1 MQSEKSYKATG
12 QTSNMS
18 SDTYLPTGTRH
29 FGAVNWLGLW
39 TLYKREIQRFI
50 KVGIQTILA
59 PVVSSLLFL
68 IIFKLALGQY
78 RPDVN
83 GIPFADFLAP
93 GLIMMAIL
101 TNAFGNSSS
110 SLLQAKLQGNL
121 VDVLMPP
128 LSAWELTLGF
138 VLGAV
143 TRGVVVA
150 VVTGIGM
157 IPFANMGVENWWAVI
172 FFAFIASVIMAEI
185 GVLTGIWAE
194 KFDHMAVITNF
205 VVTPLVFL
213 SGTFYSVKRLPE
225 VFFSI
230 SQWNPFFYL
239 IDGFRYGF
247 IGQSD
252 SSVLLGAASMTAL
265 AVALG
270 LVTYMAFQKG
280 WKLKT

>member
-1 MQSEKSYKATG
+1 
-12 QTSNMS
+12 MS

-39 TLYKREIQRFI
+39 TLYKREIQRFL

-138 VLGAV
+138 ILGAV

-150 VVTGIGM
+150 IVTGIGM
-157 IPFANMGVENWWAVI
+157 IPFANLSVENWAAVV
-172 FFAFIASVIMAEI
+172 FFAFIASVIMAEV

-225 VFFSI
+225 VFFGI

-252 SSVLLGAASMTAL
+252 SSILFGAASMTILAL
-265 AVALG
+265 VLG
-270 LVTYMAFQKG
+270 WATYLAFHKG